1 MRGTTCITA
10 ALFIGALGLA
20 GCANNG
26 SLGGANVTTQSIP
39 KKAKMDP
46 ACVALAAQIESI
58 RQEGTVGRVEKAA
71 VGKSKNVV
79 IKRAALGK
87 VAELNKA
94 NAEYKALCSKA
105 GAPGSK
111 TANAKAQ
118 KKVASAANAAAK
130 KTAATTAQKATKAA
144 KTQ

>member
-1 MRGTTCITA
+1 MWRWLRKSNRFAKRGR
-10 ALFIGALGLA
+10 
-20 GCANNG
+20 
-26 SLGGANVTTQSIP
+26 S
-39 KKAKMDP
+39 
-46 ACVALAAQIESI
+46 
-58 RQEGTVGRVEKAA
+58 GRVEKAA

-118 KKVASAANAAAK
+118 KKVASAANAVAK
-130 KTAATTAQKATKAA
+130 KSAAATAQKATKAA
-144 KTQ
+144 KKQ